1 MLRLS
6 EQWNLLDAKR
16 RGAVLTVA
24 RALEEAGH
32 RAWLVGGAVRDL
44 LLGQEVGDLDMVSKA
59 LPDEVV
65 ELFPHSREVGRS
77 FGIVQVEAAG
87 RWIELA
93 TFRLERGYSDG
104 RRPDEV
110 QYTESLEKDAGRRDF
125 TCNALYLDPLTMEVR
140 DPKAGVADL
149 EKGQLACVGDAKG
162 RFEEDGL
169 RLLRMA
175 RFLARLGL
183 KPAAGL
189 FEAAASSRDSL
200 RGVSGERVLEELK
213 RMAEGPASQVAMGAL
228 ASSKLLGLAITVGK
242 QEVLSDEPL
251 RLAAWERISVANAA
265 PSGLELALLLSIF
278 LDPAPGQ
285 ILRESEIRS
294 TAQSAFRLLRA
305 SSCLGQQV
313 TDLWHLRSYFA
324 NNPKQDSVSIRAF
337 RGPQGPLALELA
349 RTWKELQGEQQARV
363 ETLLAWFEELPKS
376 RVWPDFLPSG
386 QQLLERGIPAG
397 PRMGELMR
405 AVEDA
410 ALMGVVKDQASAV
423 DWVLAQGPLS

>member
-1 MLRLS
+1 MQQLS
-6 EQWNLLDAKR
+6 EQWNLLDKKR

-24 RALEEAGH
+24 RTLEAAGH

-44 LLGQEVGDLDMVSKA
+44 LLGQQVGDLDMVSKA

-65 ELFPHSREVGRS
+65 GLFPHCREVGKS

-87 RWIELA
+87 HWIELA

-104 RRPDEV
+104 RHPDEV
-110 QYTESLEKDAGRRDF
+110 RYTESLEKDAGRRDF
-125 TCNALYLDPLTMEVR
+125 TCNALYWDPLTMELR
-140 DPKAGVADL
+140 DPKGGVVDL
-149 EKGQLACVGDAKG
+149 ERGQLACVGDAKG

-200 RGVSGERVLEELK
+200 RGVSGERILEELR
-213 RMAEGPASQVAMGAL
+213 RMAQGPASQVAMGAL

-242 QEVLSDEPL
+242 QEELSAQPL
-251 RLAAWERISVANAA
+251 RLAAWERLCAANAA

-285 ILRESEIRS
+285 ILGESAIRS
-294 TAQSAFRLLRA
+294 TAQGAFRSLRA
-305 SSCLGQQV
+305 SSSLGQQV

-324 NNPKQDSVSIRAF
+324 NHPKRDSEFIRAL

-349 RTWKELQGEQQARV
+349 RTWKGLQGKGQEAV
-363 ETLLAWFEELPKS
+363 EALLAWFEDLPRS

-386 QQLLERGIPAG
+386 QQLMERGVPAG

-410 ALMGVVKDQASAV
+410 ALMGEVQDQAAAL
-423 DWVLAQGPLS
+423 DWVLAQGPTD